1 VAIVQGTTWIEPAAG
16 TAVAD
21 SFYTFTGLTEMTDY
35 IIGVRGVCGNS
46 YSAWTT
52 LPVTTLRHPCAVPTN
67 IAVSDET
74 FDGATVSWT
83 AGEAETDWQVRV
95 FCASPVYDNTID
107 VSGTPSVVITGLAN
121 DAVYSVAVRAVC
133 DSAWMSV
140 WSDTV
145 TLTPVTCPQVT
156 GVGSSNVTFNAA
168 TISWNPTG
176 AASYELEYGNTGF
189 QQGSGHTATSNTA
202 SFNLTGLEE
211 MTTYDVFV
219 RSVCATGV
227 TSEWSAKYTFT
238 TPENNGIDDV
248 AGSDVTLFPNPA
260 STMVTIR
267 GIEGESTVTVVDLNG
282 REVYKTSANDN
293 LTIDLTGYAKGAY
306 FVRITGERT
315 TAIRKLIVK

>member
-1 VAIVQGTTWIEPAAG
+1 VFG
-16 TAVAD
+16 
-21 SFYTFTGLTEMTDY
+21 GLTPETDY
-35 IIGVRGVCGNS
+35 TVAVRADCGGY
-46 YSAWTT
+46 YSQWVTYSFTT
-52 LPVTTLRHPCAVPTN
+52 PRHTCAVPT
-67 IAVSDET
+67 AVEVSAPT
-74 FDGATVSWT
+74 YDGATVSWT

-107 VSGTPSVVITGLAN
+107 VSGTPGVVITGLAN

-133 DSAWMSV
+133 DSAWMSP

-145 TLTPVTCPQVT
+145 TLTPETCPQVT

-168 TISWNPTG
+168 TITWNPSG

-248 AGSDVTLFPNPA
+248 AGSTVTLFPNPA

-315 TAIRKLIVK
+315 TAIRKLVVK